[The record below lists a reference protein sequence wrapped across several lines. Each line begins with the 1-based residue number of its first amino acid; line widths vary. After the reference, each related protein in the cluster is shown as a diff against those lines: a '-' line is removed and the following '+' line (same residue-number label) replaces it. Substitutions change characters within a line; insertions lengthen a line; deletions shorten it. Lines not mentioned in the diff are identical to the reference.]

1 MASFLPSF
9 FQKRLL
15 RYALSRL
22 ELVDTDAL
30 DLDSLGIRWGQRSTF
45 ELREIGLKLSKL
57 SSLLHLPATCELLKA
72 RISLLRVT
80 IPADIYNSGII
91 VEAEGINV
99 HIRLLPEAG
108 PEEQQPGAG
117 AGSYKEGKSSP
128 VDGDRVLPTTADLAQ
143 SFLESEPR
151 EEKAE
156 LQAAISSQSQSL
168 QRSSASL
175 SDDEEEL
182 GLGNEGVS
190 LPSFVAAFLKGV
202 VDRLQIKVKDVSVR
216 VDMDL
221 RQDGPVKRY
230 PEEKPDP
237 VTVLFSVQELSID
250 GVTHPGSE
258 ETPSLKAGGRLVS
271 LSTIHAML
279 VSDPVVFSNYSRF
292 AVPPPSPSTT
302 HSEVSHAPSRTDSL
316 PPPSPTPPP
325 QPQPP
330 PSSSG
335 SANDLSR
342 SIILDPSQHAED
354 PTGSNAQPLED
365 SVYSFSG
372 RFSDAGTEAEY
383 GGESYLHDKGVS
395 GSRYDGDDD
404 DDDNLLD
411 GPAYLD
417 QVFHSQLGDDIE
429 ASTTLPPELSS
440 GDTPRPQSPQ
450 YDAPEVTMT
459 AHEETSRSSTSL
471 TAGHHD
477 PGSSLPAH
485 PSEYSEYKRAAP
497 PEAGSRAQSP
507 AKSTVSSHHGDLS
520 ENNRQTIHA
529 TPSASSRSSSRSES
543 SNEDLSESKLF
554 SHEEAESMYMSAISH
569 ASGSSTSY
577 TADMPGAWG
586 SSSFSRSRREPHSPE
601 LTPANVPD
609 ISVAGEPIEAGAS
622 TPRLSAQAGGCPA
635 SEDIVGNSQPS
646 LGNSRFPFKLQCE
659 TEERGCNSLSGSLHG
674 DPEVARKVI
683 DIDKISIWIP
693 SDGPG
698 NAEAVDTSSPVQHS
712 RHASRDMKS
721 STARL
726 SASTMDDSIWASK
739 IDLSRRLRRDSMA
752 SSMAFEGLEPRLPTL
767 LESQAMDPPS
777 KRPSDSIAIDV
788 DDVAIQFDIATGW
801 LLVKVGQEVLSVF
814 SGHSGQQKQPETT
827 HTAAAQGSLKL
838 SFTLGNCSVKFLEHL
853 AGFPYRA
860 QNTGSLFS
868 HPNLSSV
875 EDIILR
881 ATISGLKAHLSI
893 VNDVTKFQ
901 LDLAKFVFGFAYD
914 DFLSFNEELKMR
926 ESTRDVLS
934 PIHSDISLSVIK
946 SSEFAKANL
955 TTLPVHLNLN
965 IQRLEETL
973 GWFGG
978 LSTILELGSSMA
990 SVSTVR
996 GGKPEVSDRPSRG
1009 VHFEGV
1015 PAPRPTSP
1023 TTTGS
1028 VSWKINVRIGGTV
1041 VDLVGESCSMK
1052 LKTTAVKVVS
1062 RSEGIGMQID
1072 KAKLSGPI
1080 LLGDS
1085 NGAPAKVN
1093 LANIRIEYLYSPK
1106 EVDLDRLLSLITP
1119 SKDKYEEEDDIM
1131 LDTLLRQRRQGAV
1144 LRVTVAAAKVVISSI
1159 HELDPLSH
1167 LLNELGKLSS
1177 VTKYLPEDDRPGILT
1192 LALVRELEGQL
1203 HIGGKVGDLSLLSN
1217 DLEVAHVSIPSLVA
1231 AQIRRIALTRNDV
1244 EELVGEALQLPTREN
1259 AARSPL
1265 PMIMA
1270 RFIAD
1275 EMDPTV
1281 KVKLHNIRVEYTVP
1295 SIVAFLGLDDGT
1307 TAEVAAN
1314 MANSIANL
1322 TDLHASQHKCTSP
1335 CDFEGSKPDSMPS
1348 KLTVALRDCVL
1359 GLNPHGMPAKG
1370 LVILTYARFAG
1381 AIHDDDPSE
1390 ATLDVRKATFMII
1403 DDVQNIDSVDNHPRQ
1418 HTLVAGQ
1425 SEQVQA
1431 FADMG
1436 FVPIS
1441 YISSALAVVK
1451 VVQLD
1456 DDGKRSLDVEL
1467 RDELLILETCADSTQ
1482 TLINLLNGLMPP
1494 TPPSTALKY
1503 RTEIVPIQDML
1514 ASFSGD
1520 AFATEGPSGPA
1531 HEQLAHGMED
1541 NVDNELEYVSDFYP
1555 PKADYPD
1562 DTLSGSVAG
1571 SSQTGHLL
1579 DSFHSEYNVSSSIS
1593 GLDFQDDHFAKK
1605 SSVGGTAH
1613 RWDSTHNTYGL
1624 ANDVK
1629 LHGSPLRVR
1638 VRDVHFIWNLF
1649 DGYDWRRTRDTISKA
1664 VKNVEMKAAER
1675 RAKAG
1680 SRLSLG
1686 EDEEE
1691 SVIGD
1696 FLFNSIYIGIPA
1708 NRDPRDL
1715 SQEINRNIDDLA
1727 SETGSYATS
1736 TTVTGL
1742 TSRQSQSPSVR
1753 GRKLRLSRSK
1763 HHKMTFELK
1772 GICADLVVFPPDSG
1786 ETQSSLDV
1794 RVHDLEIF
1802 DHIPTSTW
1810 KKFATY
1816 MYDAGERE
1824 SGTSMVHLEVLNVKP
1839 VADLAASEIVLKAT
1853 ILPLRLHVDQDALDF
1868 MSRFFEFKDESAP
1881 APNAPGDTPFLQ
1893 RVEVNAIRVKLDFK
1907 PKRVDYAGL
1916 RSGRTTEFMN
1926 FFVLDEADMVLR
1938 HVIIY
1943 GVSGFDKLGQTLNDI
1958 WMPDIKRN
1966 QLPGVL
1972 AGLAPIRSLVNVGSG
1987 VKDLVVI
1994 PMREYKKDGRI
2005 VRSIQKG
2012 ALAFAKTTTSELV
2025 KLGAKLAIGTQT
2037 VLQGAEEF
2045 LTSPS
2050 EQQGLP
2056 GDGRLEDDSADEE
2069 EKKQISL
2076 YADQP
2081 VGVVQGLRGAFAS
2094 LERDLLMARDAIVAV
2109 PGEVMES
2116 GSAAGAAKAV
2126 WRRAP
2131 TVILRPAIGATKA
2144 VGQTLLGAGNTLDP
2158 ANRRRIEDKYKRH

>member
-57 SSLLHLPATCELLKA
+57 ASILRLPATCELLKA

-80 IPADIYNSGII
+80 IPADIYNSGIV
-91 VEAEGINV
+91 VEAEGIKV

-108 PEEQQPGAG
+108 PEDVQQPG
-117 AGSYKEGKSSP
+117 SHKEGRPSA
-128 VDGDRVLPTTADLAQ
+128 DGPDADRILPTTTDLAQ

-156 LQAAISSQSQSL
+156 LQAAISSQSQYL
-168 QRSSASL
+168 QRSSTSL

-202 VDRLQIKVKDVSVR
+202 ADRLQIKVKNVSVR

-221 RQDGPVKRY
+221 RQDGPVKRH

-237 VTVLFSVQELSID
+237 VSVLLSVQELSID
-250 GVTHPGSE
+250 GVSHPGS

-302 HSEVSHAPSRTDSL
+302 HSKVSQAPSRVDSPP
-316 PPPSPTPPP
+316 PPPSPSPPPP
-325 QPQPP
+325 QRP
-330 PSSSG
+330 PSSGSG
-335 SANDLSR
+335 SVHDLTR
-342 SIILDPSQHAED
+342 SIILDRSHHAED
-354 PTGSNAQPLED
+354 QEDSHARPLEE
-365 SVYSFSG
+365 SVYTFSG

-383 GGESYLHDKGVS
+383 GSESYLHGQDVS
-395 GSRYDGDDD
+395 EGRYD

-411 GPAYLD
+411 SPAYLD
-417 QVFHSQLGDDIE
+417 EVFHSQLAEDIE
-429 ASTTLPPELSS
+429 DSTTLPPQLSPHS
-440 GDTPRPQSPQ
+440 RDTPRPQSPR
-450 YDAPEVTMT
+450 YDSSELTKT
-459 AHEETSRSSTSL
+459 QHDLGNSRPLISL
-471 TAGHHD
+471 TGEHHD
-477 PGSSLPAH
+477 SGHSLPGG
-485 PSEYSEYKRAAP
+485 PSEGNKYERVGSPK
-497 PEAGSRAQSP
+497 AGYRAQSP
-507 AKSTVSSHHGDLS
+507 AKSTVSHHGDLDES
-520 ENNRQTIHA
+520 DRQTIDTPA
-529 TPSASSRSSSRSES
+529 TGSSNSSSHCDD
-543 SNEDLSESKLF
+543 DLTESKLF

-569 ASGSSTSY
+569 TSRSY

-586 SSSFSRSRREPHSPE
+586 SSSFSRSRREPYSPE
-601 LTPANVPD
+601 PTSAVQSATMPD
-609 ISVAGEPIEAGAS
+609 THVAEEHMETGAS
-622 TPRLSAQAGGCPA
+622 TPKLTAQDGSRTANEG
-635 SEDIVGNSQPS
+635 ILGNSQSS
-646 LGNSRFPFKLQCE
+646 LRNSQSSFDLQQRE
-659 TEERGCNSLSGSLHG
+659 PEESGPNSLSGSLHG
-674 DPEVARKVI
+674 DPEVARKVV
-683 DIDKISIWIP
+683 DINKITIWIP
-693 SDGPG
+693 SDVPSDE
-698 NAEAVDTSSPVQHS
+698 AEAVDTSSHGQRSRPV
-712 RHASRDMKS
+712 SRDMKA
-721 STARL
+721 STASL
-726 SASTMDDSIWASK
+726 SASVMGDSIGASK
-739 IDLSRRLRRDSMA
+739 LDLSRRFRRDSTA
-752 SSMAFEGLEPRLPTL
+752 SSIAFEGPEPRSPTL
-767 LESQAMDPPS
+767 LESQAMDPQS
-777 KRPSDSIAIDV
+777 KKHSDSIVIDV
-788 DDVAIQFDIATGW
+788 DDVSIQFDIATGW
-801 LLVKVGQEVLSVF
+801 LLVKVGQKVLSVYGGDSEQKR
-814 SGHSGQQKQPETT
+814 SGTT
-827 HTAAAQGSLKL
+827 HPAAVQTSQKV
-838 SFTLGNCSVKFLEHL
+838 SFNLGNCSVRFLEHL
-853 AGFPYRA
+853 TGFPYHG

-868 HPNLSSV
+868 HSNFSSV
-875 EDIILR
+875 EDVILQ
-881 ATISGLKAHLSI
+881 ATISGLKSRLSI

-946 SSEFAKANL
+946 SAGSATANL

-978 LSTILELGSSMA
+978 LSTILELGNSMA

-996 GGKPEVSDRPSRG
+996 EGRPEVSNKSSRG

-1015 PAPRPTSP
+1015 PAARPTAP
-1023 TTTGS
+1023 TTGS
-1028 VSWKINVRIGGTV
+1028 VPWKLNARFGGSV
-1041 VDLVGESCSMK
+1041 IDLVGESCSMR
-1052 LKTTAVKVVS
+1052 LKTTAIKIVS
-1062 RSEGIGMQID
+1062 RSEGVGVQID
-1072 KAKLSGPI
+1072 KAKLNGPF

-1085 NGAPAKVN
+1085 SDSPAKIN
-1093 LANIRIEYLYSPK
+1093 LGNIRIEYLFSPK

-1119 SKDKYEEEDDIM
+1119 SKDKYEEDDDIM
-1131 LDTLLRQRRQGAV
+1131 LDTLIRQRRQGAV
-1144 LRVTVAAAKVVISSI
+1144 LRITVAAAKLVISSVD
-1159 HELDPLSH
+1159 ELGPLSH
-1167 LLNELGKLSS
+1167 LLNELGKLST
-1177 VTKYLPEDDRPGILT
+1177 VAKYLPEDDRPGILT
-1192 LALVRELEGQL
+1192 LALVRELEGQF
-1203 HIGGKVGDLSLLSN
+1203 HIGGKVGDLSLISN

-1231 AQIRRIALTRNDV
+1231 AQIRRIALTRNNV
-1244 EELVGEALQLPTREN
+1244 EELIGEALQLPGAEN
-1259 AARSPL
+1259 PARSPL

-1275 EMDPTV
+1275 EMDPTSSSV
-1281 KVKLHNIRVEYTVP
+1281 
-1295 SIVAFLGLDDGT
+1295 
-1307 TAEVAAN
+1307 
-1314 MANSIANL
+1314 ANL
-1322 TDLHASQHKCTSP
+1322 TDLHTSQLKGTFP
-1335 CDFEGSKPDSMPS
+1335 GDPEGTKPDSMPS

-1381 AIHDDDPSE
+1381 EIHEDEPSE
-1390 ATLDVRKATFMII
+1390 ATFDVKKATVMII
-1403 DDVQNIDSVDNHPRQ
+1403 DDVQNIGSVDNPHRRS
-1418 HTLVAGQ
+1418 LAAGQ

-1436 FVPIS
+1436 FVPVS
-1441 YISSALAVVK
+1441 FISSALAVVK
-1451 VVQLD
+1451 VVQLA

-1467 RDELLILETCADSTQ
+1467 RDDLLILETCADSTQ

-1503 RTEIVPIQDML
+1503 RTEIMPIQDML

-1520 AFATEGPSGPA
+1520 AFATDREPDTEDSAGST

-1541 NVDNELEYVSDFYP
+1541 NIDNELEYVSDFYP
-1555 PKADYPD
+1555 EKPDYPGD
-1562 DTLSGSVAG
+1562 ALSGSMAG
-1571 SSQTGHLL
+1571 STSEKNLL

-1664 VKNVEMKAAER
+1664 VKNVEMKATER
-1675 RAKAG
+1675 RARAA
-1680 SRLSLG
+1680 SRLSPA
-1686 EDEEE
+1686 EEEEE

-1708 NRDPRDL
+1708 NKEPREL
-1715 SQEINRNIDDLA
+1715 SHEINRNIDDLA

-1753 GRKLRLSRSK
+1753 GKKLRLSRSK

-1868 MSRFFEFKDESAP
+1868 LSRFFEFKDESAP
-1881 APNAPGDTPFLQ
+1881 APNAPGDVPFLQ

-2012 ALAFAKTTTSELV
+2012 AVAFAKTTTNELV

-2045 LTSPS
+2045 LTSSS
-2050 EQQGLP
+2050 EQQGHP
-2056 GDGRLEDDSADEE
+2056 ISGDGLEDDLADEE

-2081 VGVVQGLRGAFAS
+2081 VGVVQGLRGACAS

-2116 GSAAGAAKAV
+2116 VSAAGAAKAV

-2158 ANRRRIEDKYKRH
+2158 SNRRKIEDKYKRH